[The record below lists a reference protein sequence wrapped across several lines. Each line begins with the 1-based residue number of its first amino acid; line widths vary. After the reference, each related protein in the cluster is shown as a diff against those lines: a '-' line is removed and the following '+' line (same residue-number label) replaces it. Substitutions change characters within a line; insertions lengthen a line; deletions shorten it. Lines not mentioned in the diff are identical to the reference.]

1 MSARIDTAAERA
13 RLDGLAGHTPG
24 PWRLHDA
31 EAFEGRAT
39 YHYQEVWSDGLD
51 VIAAEVYR
59 AHGDGGRQNM
69 RLIAA
74 APDLLTSYRA
84 ALDEIDR
91 LTAAL
96 AEAEDHGA
104 ARMRDRAAI
113 DVLKWEGLMT
123 PAGEYVDEDIAAD
136 IRALPLREPGAVQ
149 PTMRDETGMEHI
161 ARDIREGRFPKRSPR
176 QQVPDTPDTPD
187 QPDETLAWGIIR
199 KDGEII
205 AGGLRSRDVA
215 GNFAGPGEHVVRVA
229 IRIVE
234 EEA

>member
-13 RLDGLAGHTPG
+13 RLDGLAGHAPG

-74 APDLLTSYRA
+74 APDLLVGYRA

-96 AEAEDHGA
+96 AEAED
-104 ARMRDRAAI
+104 RAAAQMRERAAYECAELAEHAAEERNWR
-113 DVLKWEGLMT
+113 DG
-123 PAGEYVDEDIAAD
+123 AQQARRIART
-136 IRALPLREPGAVQ
+136 IRALPLRG
-149 PTMRDETGMEHI
+149 TG
-161 ARDIREGRFPKRSPR
+161 G
-176 QQVPDTPDTPD
+176 V
-187 QPDETLAWGIIR
+187 
-199 KDGEII
+199 
-205 AGGLRSRDVA
+205 
-215 GNFAGPGEHVVRVA
+215 
-229 IRIVE
+229 
-234 EEA
+234 